1 MLRQTDKTKFTGSS
15 LAERLDCV
23 VDALG
28 GPSKASGLLGVTRDT
43 VYKWKAGQTRIPFDA
58 AYKMVRTAGV
68 SMNWLAT
75 GIHKTS
81 MPEADNGFTLIRR
94 FDVALSAGNGSST
107 GDNEVAALAFPTEW
121 LLSHIG
127 TNKENL
133 SVVQARGDSME
144 PTIQDRALVLVDH
157 SIEGIKDDGI
167 YAFRMNDALFIKRVQ
182 AQVTGGVL
190 LLSDNTSY
198 PSQQVHDLEDAQFQ
212 LLGRVRWVGNS
223 L

>member
-1 MLRQTDKTKFTGSS
+1 MTANLEAKLQGTT
-15 LAERLDCV
+15 LAQRMGALIDV
-23 VDALG
+23 LG
-28 GPSKASGLLGVTRDT
+28 GPTKAAALVEASRDT
-43 VYKWKAGQTRIPFDA
+43 MNNWKTGKSRVPFDA
-58 AYKMVRTAGV
+58 AFKLTRTAGV
-68 SMNWLAT
+68 SMSWLAT
-75 GIHKTS
+75 GIHTISK
-81 MPEADNGFTLIRR
+81 PEADNGFTLIRR